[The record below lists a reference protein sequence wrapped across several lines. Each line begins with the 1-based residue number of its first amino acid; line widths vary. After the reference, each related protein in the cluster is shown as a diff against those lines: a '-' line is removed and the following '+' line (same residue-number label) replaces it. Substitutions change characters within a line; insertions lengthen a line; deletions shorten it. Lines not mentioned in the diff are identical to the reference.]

1 MTRVVFTC
9 GDVNGIGPEIAV
21 KAFSKILTK
30 KNNNFILFVCPQ
42 NVFLYYYKIT
52 KATFKYQIVSNQ
64 SFSSSQLNLI
74 PLPDVK
80 LKLGYSTK
88 ESGKIAFQSIMKSLD
103 LIDNKLADVLVTAP
117 ISKEAFSLAKI
128 NFTGHTELL
137 AQHESNNNYMMLF
150 LSEIINAGLLT
161 IHSPISKIPELIT
174 KKKIVRA
181 IRLLH
186 QTSIIDLGILNPK
199 IAVLGLNPHAG
210 ENGLI
215 GDEEIKVIE
224 PVIKS
229 LQKKFDVS
237 GPFVP
242 DAFWGNKTYKK
253 FDMILGMYHDQVLI
267 PFKLLNFNSGVNF
280 TAGLKLIRTSPDH
293 GTAYDIA
300 GLNKA
305 DESSILQSYKYA
317 IKIFQN
323 RNRSIAEPKS
333 KSN

>member
-1 MTRVVFTC
+1 MTRIVFTC

-21 KAFSKILTK
+21 KTFSKLF
-30 KNNNFILFVCPQ
+30 KNKFKNQIIFICPK
-42 NVFLYYYKIT
+42 NIFEYYYKLT
-52 KATFKYQIVSNQ
+52 SATFKFKIINDQ
-64 SFSSSQLNLI
+64 SFSSSHLNLVI
-74 PLPDVK
+74 LPDTK
-80 LKLGYSTK
+80 IKFGYPTK
-88 ESGKIAFQSIMKSLD
+88 SSGKIAFQSIMKSLD
-103 LIDNKLADVLVTAP
+103 LIGRKFADVLVTAP
-117 ISKEAFSLAKI
+117 ISKEAFNLAGI
-128 NFTGHTELL
+128 DFPGHTELL
-137 AQHESNNNYMMLF
+137 AKHENNANYMMLF
-150 LSEIINAGLLT
+150 LSEKINAGLLT
-161 IHSPISKIPELIT
+161 IHSPISKVSKLISKEKIVKAIELINLT
-174 KKKIVRA
+174 AKK
-181 IRLLH
+181 
-186 QTSIIDLGILNPK
+186 DLMIKNPK

-215 GDEEIKVIE
+215 GNEEIEVIS
-224 PVIKS
+224 PAIKS
-229 LQKKFDVS
+229 LQKRFDVS

-253 FDMILGMYHDQVLI
+253 FDVILGMYHDQILI
-267 PFKLLNFNSGVNF
+267 PFKLLNFNNGVNF

-323 RNRSIAEPKS
+323 RNRSIAES

>member
-21 KAFSKILTK
+21 KAFSKIFRQ
-30 KNNNFILFVCPQ
+30 KNSNQIIFVCPKNIFQ
-42 NVFLYYYKIT
+42 HYYKVT
-52 KATFKYQIVSNQ
+52 KAAFKYQVVFNQ

-80 LKLGYSTK
+80 LKLGNPTK
-88 ESGKIAFQSIMKSLD
+88 ESGKIAFQSIIKSLD

-128 NFTGHTELL
+128 NFPGHTELL
-137 AQHESNNNYMMLF
+137 AEHENSNNYMMLF
-150 LSEIINAGLLT
+150 LSEKLKAGLLT
-161 IHSPISKIPELIT
+161 IHSPISKIPKLIT
-174 KKKIVRA
+174 KEKVVKA
-181 IRLLH
+181 IGLLH
-186 QTSIIDLGILNPK
+186 QTSVFDLGILNPK

-215 GDEEIKVIE
+215 GTEEIEIIE
-224 PVIKS
+224 PAIKS

-280 TAGLKLIRTSPDH
+280 TAGLNLIRTSPDH

-300 GLNKA
+300 GMNKA

-323 RNRSIAEPKS
+323 RNRSIAES

>member
-1 MTRVVFTC
+1 MTRTVFTC

-21 KAFSKILTK
+21 KAFKKILK
-30 KNNNFILFVCPQ
+30 SKNTNQIIFVCPK
-42 NVFLYYYKIT
+42 NVFEHYYKLT
-52 KATFKYQIVSNQ
+52 DAKFKFKIVDNQ
-64 SFSSSQLNLI
+64 SFFSTSYLNVLL
-74 PLPDVK
+74 LPDTK
-80 LKLGYSTK
+80 TKLGYPTK
-88 ESGKIAFQSIMKSLD
+88 VSGKIAYHSIIKSLE
-103 LIDNKLADVLVTAP
+103 LIDNNFADVLVTSP
-117 ISKEAFSLAKI
+117 ISKEAFSLAEI
-128 NFTGHTELL
+128 DFPGHTELL
-137 AQHESNNNYMMLF
+137 AQHENKNNFMMLF
-150 LSEIINAGLLT
+150 LSNKINAGLLT
-161 IHSPISKIPELIT
+161 IHSPISKISRLIKKDKIIKAIELINLT
-174 KKKIVRA
+174 VRK
-181 IRLLH
+181 
-186 QTSIIDLGILNPK
+186 DLMIENPK

-215 GDEEIKVIE
+215 GNEETEIIA
-224 PVIKS
+224 PAIKS
-229 LQKKFDVS
+229 LEKRFDVS

-253 FDMILGMYHDQVLI
+253 FDMILGMYHDQILI
-267 PFKLLNFNSGVNF
+267 PFKLLNFNNGVNF

-323 RNRSIAEPKS
+323 RNRSIAES

>member
-21 KAFSKILTK
+21 KAYTKIFN
-30 KNNNFILFVCPQ
+30 KNNNNQIIFVCPRKI
-42 NVFLYYYKIT
+42 FDHYYKLT
-52 KATFKYQIVSNQ
+52 KATFKYQIVNKLSL
-64 SFSSSQLNLI
+64 SKSHLNLI
-74 PLPDVK
+74 PLSDSK
-80 LKLGYSTK
+80 IKFGYPSLT
-88 ESGKIAFQSIMKSLD
+88 SGKIAFDSIMKSLD
-103 LIDNKLADVLVTAP
+103 LIDQNYADVLVTAP
-117 ISKEAFSLAKI
+117 ISKEALRFAGISYS
-128 NFTGHTELL
+128 GHTELL
-137 AQHESNNNYMMLF
+137 AQYENRNNYLMLF
-150 LSEIINAGLLT
+150 LSEKIKAGLLT
-161 IHSPISKIPELIT
+161 IHSPISNVSKLIT
-174 KKKIVRA
+174 KEKITKA
-181 IRLLH
+181 IKLLSLTAK
-186 QTSIIDLGILNPK
+186 QDIKIKNPK

-215 GDEEIKVIE
+215 GDEEEKIIK
-224 PVIKS
+224 PAIKIS
-229 LQKKFDVS
+229 QKRFNVS

-242 DAFWGNKTYKK
+242 DAFWGNKTYKQ

-267 PFKLLNFNSGVNF
+267 PFKLLNFNRGVNF

-300 GLNKA
+300 GSNKA

-323 RNRSIAEPKS
+323 RNRFIAES

>member
-21 KAFSKILTK
+21 KAFTKIIN
-30 KNNNFILFVCPQ
+30 KNNNNQIIFVCPKKI
-42 NVFLYYYKIT
+42 FDHYYKLT
-52 KATFKYQIVSNQ
+52 KATFKYQVVNELALSK
-64 SFSSSQLNLI
+64 SHLNFI
-74 PLPDVK
+74 PLSDSK
-80 LKLGYSTK
+80 IKFGYPSRT
-88 ESGKIAFQSIMKSLD
+88 SGKIAFDSIMKSLD
-103 LIDNKLADVLVTAP
+103 LIDQNYADVLVTAP
-117 ISKEAFSLAKI
+117 ISKEAFGLSGI
-128 NFTGHTELL
+128 SYSGHTELL
-137 AQHESNNNYMMLF
+137 AHYENRNNYLMLF
-150 LSEIINAGLLT
+150 LSEKIKAGLLT
-161 IHSPISKIPELIT
+161 IHSPLSKISKLIT
-174 KKKIVRA
+174 KEKITKA
-181 IRLLH
+181 IELLSLTAK
-186 QTSIIDLGILNPK
+186 QDIKIKNPK

-215 GDEEIKVIE
+215 GDEEEKIIK
-224 PVIKS
+224 PAIKI
-229 LQKKFDVS
+229 LQKRFNVS

-242 DAFWGNKTYKK
+242 DAFWGNKTYKQ

-267 PFKLLNFNSGVNF
+267 PFKLLNFNRGVNF

-323 RNRSIAEPKS
+323 RNRFIAES